1 MSLSFVRILSQSKPV
16 PSPKRY
22 TPVGISHPLL
32 WSVQSHPAPG
42 LLMSSPPC
50 SSLLLAPGRPL
61 AAAGP
66 SKCGRPELGGTWC
79 RESCVIGWCGNICHV
94 FFTVYQCLSFE
105 SSWIMSCPCVNT
117 QYYHLSRSLL
127 ILCERSNLVHTF
139 NKTPS
144 SIIFAH
150 LPKPSS

>member
-1 MSLSFVRILSQSKPV
+1 MTRIHKPDIGPFCTIQYAWAGDV
-16 PSPKRY
+16 VVICPN
-22 TPVGISHPLL
+22 
-32 WSVQSHPAPG
+32 
-42 LLMSSPPC
+42 PPC

-79 RESCVIGWCGNICHV
+79 RESCE
-94 FFTVYQCLSFE
+94 LSRVMWQYLVSILQFINAYHL

-144 SIIFAH
+144 SNIFAH